1 MTFQCNS
8 YLCRNIRI
16 FTMHLVHKSRRDTEI
31 LFGKMETDLH
41 NEEAKLK
48 REAGQMGAGECDGAI
63 SSHHEDRQRLRLADI
78 LKIGKQLWLAQ
89 DYVRS
94 FYDYNSLRQ
103 GRLRY
108 GKGQSKSWQW
118 RELSG
123 RIYFLHR
130 SLPPSSQLPSLSTL
144 R

>member
-1 MTFQCNS
+1 MAFQCNS
-8 YLCRNIRI
+8 YLCRQIRI

-63 SSHHEDRQRLRLADI
+63 SSHHEDRQRLADI
-78 LKIGKQLWLAQ
+78 LKINKQLWLSQ
-89 DYVRS
+89 DYIKELYPS
-94 FYDYNSLRQ
+94 GTIKS
-103 GRLRY
+103 GRHRY
-108 GKGQSKSWQW
+108 RLGQSKSWQW

-130 SLPPSSQLPSLSTL
+130 SLPASAQLPSLTTL